1 MDNLPEESDQKI
13 AEFRESVAKWLSITR
28 DMVSIEAR
36 QLGLP
41 PHRVPEILRDESTAI
56 LAYTAEEK
64 ASHEKEQSIDQAF
77 GL

>member
-1 MDNLPEESDQKI
+1 MDNLPEEKDQKI
-13 AEFRESVAKWLSITR
+13 KEFRESVSKWLGITR

-41 PHRVPEILRDESTAI
+41 PHRIPEILRDESTAM

-64 ASHEKEQSIDQAF
+64 ASLEKEQSINRAF